1 MSTSYQASP
10 ARVRRPFR
18 GTLAVLAGLALNV
31 VLGLGIDQI
40 LHVTGVYPP
49 WGQTMSDSLFAL
61 ATAYR
66 LLIGVASGWLVAR
79 LAPDRPVWHAVVLG
93 AIGFAISA
101 VSVVATWNRGAEFG
115 PHWYPILLAVSAIPV
130 SWLGAQLHRPARTA

>member
-1 MSTSYQASP
+1 MPVLHEASP
-10 ARVRRPFR
+10 VRGRRPFR
-18 GTLAVLAGLALNV
+18 GTLAVLAGLALNF

-40 LHVTGVYPP
+40 LHATGVYPP

-79 LAPDRPVWHAVVLG
+79 IAPDRPVWHAVVLG
-93 AIGFAISA
+93 AIGLVISMA
-101 VSVVATWNRGAEFG
+101 SSIATWNRGAEFG
-115 PHWYPILLAVSAIPV
+115 PHWYPILLGVSSIPA
-130 SWLGAQLHRPARTA
+130 SWLGARLHRSSRTG

>member
-1 MSTSYQASP
+1 MTTPFESTAPRAS
-10 ARVRRPFR
+10 RRGR
-18 GTLAVLAGLALNV
+18 GTLAVLAGLIVNV

-49 WGQTMSDSLFAL
+49 WGQPMSESLFAL

-66 LLIGVASGWLVAR
+66 IVIGIASGWVVAR

-93 AIGFAISA
+93 AIGTVFSLAGGL
-101 VSVVATWNRGAEFG
+101 ATWSRGPEFG
-115 PHWYPILLAVSAIPV
+115 PHWYPILLAASAIPA
-130 SWLGAQLHRPARTA
+130 SWLGARLHAR